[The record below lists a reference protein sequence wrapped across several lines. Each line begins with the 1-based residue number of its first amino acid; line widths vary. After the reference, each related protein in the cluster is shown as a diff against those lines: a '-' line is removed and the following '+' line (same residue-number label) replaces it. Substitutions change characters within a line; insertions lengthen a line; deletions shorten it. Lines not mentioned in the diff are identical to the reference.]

1 MRICVHRGT
10 REIGGSCV
18 ELEHDGHALVLDV
31 GRPLDAGPFDQ
42 VPIPDVRAFHF
53 EDPSRVAVLLSHGH
67 PDHYGLIPGI
77 PEGIPL
83 FLGEATQ
90 RILREAAFFSPAGA
104 DLNAAGY
111 LRDRE
116 PITLGPF
123 TVTPCLMDHSAFDS
137 YALLIDAGGKR
148 VLYSGDIRATGR
160 KHRLFDQFLADP
172 PTGIDVLLLEGTTI
186 RAEDSTA
193 PSISEYGVEERCV
206 KLFRETTGIVL
217 ANYSPQ
223 NVDRIVSLHRAARRS
238 GRTLVLDLYGAAI
251 TQATGQGT
259 IPQGTWDSVHVFV
272 PQNQRVL
279 VKQSRE
285 FERVARI
292 RDRRIYPEELA
303 ARAGELVL
311 TFRRSMCAEIE
322 HAGCLD
328 SGAAIWS
335 MWHGY
340 LEQRSGQRFRRWFSD
355 RDIRLTTIHAS
366 GHAGPND
373 LQRFATAIRAREV
386 VPVHTLHA
394 ERFRELFENVRVRRD
409 GEWWALR

>member
-1 MRICVHRGT
+1 MHRGT

-18 ELEHDGHALVLDV
+18 EIEHDGHALVLDV
-31 GRPLDAGPFDQ
+31 GRPLDAGPFDE
-42 VPIPDVRAFHF
+42 VPIPDVRAFRY

-77 PEGIPL
+77 PEGIPI

-90 RILREAAFFSPAGA
+90 RILREADFFSPMGA
-104 DLNAAGY
+104 DLMAAGY

-116 PITLGPF
+116 PIALGPF
-123 TVTPCLMDHSAFDS
+123 TVTPYLMDHSAFDS

-160 KHRLFDQFLADP
+160 KHHLFNRFLADP
-172 PTGIDVLLLEGTTI
+172 PTGIDLLLLEGTTI
-186 RAEDSTA
+186 RAEDPTA
-193 PSISEYGVEERCV
+193 PSISEHQVEERCV
-206 KLFRETTGIVL
+206 ELFRGTPRIVL
-217 ANYSPQ
+217 ANYSAQ

-251 TQATGQGT
+251 TQATGRET
-259 IPQGTWDSVHVFV
+259 IPQGTWDSVHVYV

-279 VKQSRE
+279 VKQARE

-292 RDRRIYPEELA
+292 RERRLYPEDLA
-303 ARAGELVL
+303 ARADQLVL

-322 HAGCLD
+322 RAGCLD
-328 SGAAIWS
+328 GAGALWS
-335 MWHGY
+335 MWPGY
-340 LEQRSGQRFRRWFSD
+340 LEQPSGESLRRWFTD
-355 RDIRLTTIHAS
+355 RDIPLTTIHAS
-366 GHAGPND
+366 GHAGPDD
-373 LQRFATAIRAREV
+373 LQRFASAVKARQV

-394 ERFRELFENVRVRRD
+394 ERFVELFQNVRVRDDR
-409 GEWWALR
+409 EWFSV